1 MKCIQAPTQMV
12 RAVLQK
18 PVIPGTYRRSCF
30 AYLLEHDGAH
40 LAFHTMTHAFYELN
54 ETEWALLSQE
64 TAELPAE
71 NAEPLAEL
79 IDAHF
84 FVPESENETQS
95 YMELFE
101 LLRLTEKRKAG
112 MSFYKIFTTLEC
124 NARCFYCFEPDH
136 STLPMT
142 PETVA
147 DVFAYIM
154 KTKREGEIVL
164 YWFGGEPLCNAAAI
178 DQLTSML
185 DEAGVSYKSTMV
197 SNGYLFTPELIRHA
211 RDEWKLKK
219 VQITLDGMDE
229 EHNKRKRYRDPCEN
243 PFARTIE
250 NIQGLLDG
258 GIAVS
263 VRVNVDSHNVESVWS
278 LIDYLAERFGGRKGF
293 SAYPALLFE
302 EFFKWKDLTPSESRR
317 ALRKEWLKMRT
328 RMEELGFLKIKPIEK
343 QMPMIHCMSNSPHSA
358 IINYDGAL
366 FACQN
371 CQADMAV
378 GTVRDGITKPA
389 LHDKWMNNTRV
400 REKCVDCRFLP
411 QCTAFDMCPSLSSDC
426 EVEQND
432 RLMRKLICS
441 YQLFREAN
449 A

>member
-18 PVIPGTYRRSCF
+18 PVTPGTYRRSCF
-30 AYLLEHDGAH
+30 AYLLEHGGAH

-84 FVPESENETQS
+84 FVPESKNETQS

-185 DEAGVSYKSTMV
+185 DEAGVSYKSTMAI
-197 SNGYLFTPELIRHA
+197 S
-211 RDEWKLKK
+211 
-219 VQITLDGMDE
+219 
-229 EHNKRKRYRDPCEN
+229 
-243 PFARTIE
+243 
-250 NIQGLLDG
+250 
-258 GIAVS
+258 
-263 VRVNVDSHNVESVWS
+263 
-278 LIDYLAERFGGRKGF
+278 
-293 SAYPALLFE
+293 
-302 EFFKWKDLTPSESRR
+302 SRR
-317 ALRKEWLKMRT
+317 
-328 RMEELGFLKIKPIEK
+328 
-343 QMPMIHCMSNSPHSA
+343 S
-358 IINYDGAL
+358 
-366 FACQN
+366 
-371 CQADMAV
+371 
-378 GTVRDGITKPA
+378 
-389 LHDKWMNNTRV
+389 
-400 REKCVDCRFLP
+400 
-411 QCTAFDMCPSLSSDC
+411 
-426 EVEQND
+426 
-432 RLMRKLICS
+432 
-441 YQLFREAN
+441 
-449 A
+449 